1 MADALY
7 RAYSLEKDNEGISG
21 SITLWN
27 DSPYSPYDVGDT
39 FSPIPDGPALNV
51 RKVSIKDEVIGTE
64 FGKVK
69 RQWQITIDGSTDAVD
84 ITGNSDIRYDFT
96 IEANENSGSMEVSNK
111 GNAPAIQLKI
121 GDKFNIPGIGQVV
134 CSSVKGSDD
143 YDDNGNHVWS
153 VTYEGSTKVS
163 NFNPDTDLPE
173 NELTTSY
180 ELNGLTVRS
189 VAGEFI
195 VLRRST
201 SPITKKS
208 IVIYSNSAEPVISI
222 GSDYEGGIATSES
235 VSKVVIK
242 DDDVITNT
250 YYKHDIE
257 VEI

>member
-1 MADALY
+1 MPDALY
-7 RAYSLEKDNEGISG
+7 RAYLLEKDNEGISG
-21 SITLWN
+21 SLTLWN
-27 DSPYSPYDVGDT
+27 DSPFSPYDVGDT
-39 FSPIPDGPALNV
+39 FSPIPDGPLLNV
-51 RKVSIKDEVIGTE
+51 KKVSIKDNVIGTE
-64 FGKVK
+64 FGKVI

-84 ITGNSDIRYDFT
+84 TSGNSNVRYNFT
-96 IEANENSGSMEVSNK
+96 IEANENSGSMEVTNK
-111 GNAPAIQLKI
+111 GNAPAVQLKV
-121 GDKFNIPGIGQVV
+121 GDKFSIPGIGQVT

-143 YDDNGNHVWS
+143 YDDNGNHVWT
-153 VTYEGSTKVS
+153 VTYDGSTKVS

-195 VLRRST
+195 VLRKST
-201 SPITKKS
+201 SPITKKN
-208 IVIYSNSAEPVISI
+208 IVVYSNSVEPVVTI
-222 GSDYEGGIATSES
+222 GATYEGGIAISES

-257 VEI
+257 VEL